1 MADKYLESNGSFASM
16 MNALASRSP
25 DRIQEADAEKDSGIS
40 SVRSILS
47 IVADYVHLREQH
59 PEHVLFADLEDVAD
73 VISTASDLLA
83 CVQKVEDE
91 ANTVRMHLTLYGKS
105 EPQRQR

>member
-25 DRIQEADAEKDSGIS
+25 DRIQEADAGKS
-40 SVRSILS
+40 SAICSVQSMLS
-47 IVADYVHLREQH
+47 IVADYVHFREQH
-59 PEHVLFADLEDVAD
+59 PETVLYADLEDVAD
-73 VISTASDLLA
+73 VICTASDLLA

-91 ANTVRMHLTLYGKS
+91 ANAVREHLMLYGES